1 MGSKFQL
8 KSVLE
13 TKKLVDFKAR
23 QRDDA
28 SIFDA
33 LRRSN
38 AEISNFLVSLR
49 VGGLGQSSSLLV
61 AHKAQ
66 GIGFAPRASNIA
78 LIRSTKM
85 ILIGILNP

>member
-49 VGGLGQSSSLLV
+49 VGGLGQSSSLLRSSQC
-61 AHKAQ
+61 AEAL
-66 GIGFAPRASNIA
+66 GSLLAP
-78 LIRSTKM
+78 
-85 ILIGILNP
+85 